1 MKSYIYLLIF
11 TMFVFSCNND
21 DDGASNNESTLHGEW
36 SLVNVSGGLAG
47 IDDDFP
53 VGLITWDFN
62 LNAQEL
68 TVTNTNVELV
78 IYDGLPTGTYDYSVM
93 TSTGSD
99 ATIVIN
105 NVNYAVV
112 SITST
117 SLVLD
122 EGVAADG
129 FLLTYMR

>member
-1 MKSYIYLLIF
+1 MKPYIYLLIF

-21 DDGASNNESTLHGEW
+21 DDGVSNNEPTLHGEW
-36 SLVNVSGGLAG
+36 SLINVSGGLAG

-53 VGLITWDFN
+53 AGLITWDFD
-62 LNAQEL
+62 LNSQEL

-78 IYDGLPTGTYDYSVM
+78 IYDGLPTGTYDYAVM

-129 FLLTYMR
+129 FLLTYTR